1 MRKEGRGVIL
11 CAPDIRYKAMATH
24 MPVQGTSWHRVSAIA
39 HISRIALVAE
49 PASFVSR
56 GQPRSKCKRLATRD

>member
-24 MPVQGTSWHRVSAIA
+24 MPVQRTSWHRVSAIA
-39 HISRIALVAE
+39 HISRIALVGRAGQLRLVW
-49 PASFVSR
+49 PA
-56 GQPRSKCKRLATRD
+56 